1 MTEQTI
7 YDGKNNVAAESVSKP
22 ETKQQEQEEEGDSGN
37 RPVETVRAGSF
48 KLSVWR
54 NKTRNGETYHTVT
67 MQRFYTEDDGESF
80 ESTTTARE
88 SDLSDLATGFSYL
101 AQKYG
106 LSRGVD
112 Q

>member
-1 MTEQTI
+1 MKDTTI
-7 YDGKNNVAAESVSKP
+7 YDGQKNVAAESVSKP
-22 ETKQQEQEEEGDSGN
+22 VKQQESTAKKGN

-54 NKTRNGETYHTVT
+54 NTTRNGDTYHTVT

-88 SDLSDLATGFSYL
+88 TDLSDLASGYGYL

-106 LSRGVD
+106 LSRGEE